1 MSLQPAESIMP
12 ETATVDLTATQT
24 NELKNFGSRVAVLGA
39 NFAVCDYSGKTVVLC
54 KSGAFDSDL
63 ARLAKVAYDCLR
75 HPPKNKTQ
83 LNPHTPVSRY
93 LAVPLVPLNGNGK
106 KNGLA
111 AIIDTGPQQ
120 DNQNFDLTE
129 LFAEILQLFAEKFI
143 EQQKNTA
150 QMDMISS
157 ELAQTYEE
165 LVLLYKI
172 STNMEIVEPDAN
184 FLQMACDSLTEI
196 VGVEGIAI
204 LQEKLFGEQNR
215 LTLVAGAGVIDI
227 DDRMALVLR
236 SRLREEMSKG
246 KDALLDSEVD
256 APFRFE
262 WSKNIR
268 NIIIVPL
275 CGKKKGYPH
284 GQVLQP
290 KLGQADESDQH
301 ARNPTDKII
310 GMLVAINR
318 LDKSDFDSTDVKL
331 FTSVASQCSVFVE
344 NNRLFGEL
352 KELFIGSLKAL
363 TRSIDAKDR
372 YTRGHSERVAFIS
385 KWIAEHLAQTEPVDQ
400 EQIHRIYIAG
410 LLHDIGKIG
419 IDEKVLCK
427 NGKLTDQERNRL
439 RMHASIGSNILSGI
453 KQMRDI
459 IPGVLYHHER
469 IDGTGYPNGLKGEQ
483 IPLMGKIVGLAD
495 CFDAM
500 TSDRVYHDA
509 RSIDDAL
516 AEIEKR
522 LGTQFDEKIGNIFIK
537 SDVYHLWDLM
547 QEGISTGY
555 GSEDYTQYG
564 TIAVGT
570 LIK

>member
-1 MSLQPAESIMP
+1 MP
-12 ETATVDLTATQT
+12 ETATTDLSATQI

-39 NFAVCDYSGKTVVLC
+39 NFAVCDYSGRTIVLC

-93 LAVPLVPLNGNGK
+93 LAVPLVPLNGNEK
-106 KNGLA
+106 KIGLA
-111 AIIDTGPQQ
+111 AIIDAGPQQ
-120 DNQNFDLTE
+120 DGQNFDLTE
-129 LFAEILQLFAEKFI
+129 LFAEILRLFAEKFI
-143 EQQKNTA
+143 EQRKNTA
-150 QMDMISS
+150 QMDMIST

-196 VGVEGIAI
+196 VNVEGIAI
-204 LQEKLFGEQNR
+204 LQEKLTGEQSR

-227 DDRMALVLR
+227 DDRMALLFR
-236 SRLREEMSKG
+236 SRLCEEMNKG
-246 KDALLDSEVD
+246 KDALLDSEID

-262 WSKNIR
+262 WPKNIR

-275 CGKKKGYPH
+275 SRKGKFYPRE
-284 GQVLQP
+284 Q
-290 KLGQADESDQH
+290 DDN
-301 ARNPTDKII
+301 RNYSKTNPANSIV

-318 LDKSDFDSTDVKL
+318 LDKPDFDSTDVKL

-344 NNRLFGEL
+344 NNRLFGDL
-352 KELFIGSLKAL
+352 KELFIGLLKAL

-372 YTRGHSERVAFIS
+372 YTRGHSERVGFIS
-385 KWIAEHLAQTEPVDQ
+385 KWIAELLAQTEQLDQ
-400 EQIHRIYIAG
+400 EQIHKIYIAG

-427 NGKLTDQERNRL
+427 IGKLTDQERNRL
-439 RMHASIGSNILSGI
+439 RTHSTIGANILGGI

-469 IDGTGYPNGLKGEQ
+469 IDGKGYPNGLKGEQ

-516 AEIEKR
+516 EEIEKR

-537 SDVYHLWDLM
+537 SDVYHLWNLM
-547 QEGISTGY
+547 QDGISTGY